1 MLLIL
6 LLMANGGDGLDCPTY
21 PHKLAMK
28 ATFLATKPPLPL
40 GPVVLTF
47 WYKEEKKKK
56 SPKKEGGMCFFGGI
70 MAAVD

>member
-1 MLLIL
+1 
-6 LLMANGGDGLDCPTY
+6 
-21 PHKLAMK
+21 MK

-40 GPVVLTF
+40 GPVVLTL
-47 WYKEEKKKK
+47 WYKKKKKKKKK

>member
-1 MLLIL
+1 
-6 LLMANGGDGLDCPTY
+6 
-21 PHKLAMK
+21 MK

-40 GPVVLTF
+40 GPVALTF
-47 WYKEEKKKK
+47 WYKEEKKKKK

>member
-1 MLLIL
+1 
-6 LLMANGGDGLDCPTY
+6 MA
-21 PHKLAMK
+21 MR
-28 ATFLATKPPLPL
+28 ATFLATKLALPL

-56 SPKKEGGMCFFGGI
+56 RPKKEGGMCFFGGI